1 MLFKV
6 KNLGVI
12 AEAEVDLSKDLI
24 LLTGQNNTGKTYL
37 AYAIYWFLQMDFYSI
52 LSDTDTLY
60 FGTTQTEAEMEIKKV
75 FKKKKTQLLELLEKN
90 KTHNQIEINI
100 VELAKEVILPA
111 KDELLKYILNI
122 ASSEYVAITDFFNG
136 RNSFEPIIDLGISD
150 EVILDNIATNISK
163 KNLNLDGLVH
173 ITVEAKNN
181 TEVLTF
187 ELMPHRLEDNELF
200 AQEILIVL
208 LHWSFVNFR
217 NVNYCFTA
225 ERSAINIF
233 SKELTLLGNK
243 ILRSK
248 DKNLI
253 NFATERIN
261 RYPQP
266 IKDSLDIA
274 ENLKD
279 LTKKTSEFAYLA
291 EELEKSILKG
301 NIVVGEFDDL
311 QYKPNGVEN
320 NLEIHLTSS
329 LVKSLSPIAFYLR
342 HLAQK
347 NDCIIIDE
355 PELNLHPDNQI
366 LVARFLGRLV
376 NEGFKVI
383 VSTHSDYIIKEINNL
398 VMLSKE
404 SEVRNELL
412 EKYGYSEKETIKP
425 EQIEALLFRL
435 PKNGGMVTPEKIAIT
450 PTGLSIKTIDEVID
464 KLDTMTENIYYK
476 LFENKA
482 N

>member
-37 AYAIYWFLQMDFYSI
+37 AYAIYWFLQSDFNFC
-52 LSDTDTLY
+52 LSSAVEDLY
-60 FGTTQTEAEMEIKKV
+60 HISFERHIMLDPMPITNEKIIELAN
-75 FKKKKTQLLELLEKN
+75 LLCQSTK
-90 KTHNQIEINI
+90 IEINV
-100 VELAKEVILPA
+100 VELVKEIIVPLKKTVLERINEVFLEEHNLQVFFSNQYIKDTSVIINLESENIL
-111 KDELLKYILNI
+111 KNVLEHEL
-122 ASSEYVAITDFFNG
+122 NG
-136 RNSFEPIIDLGISD
+136 LIDLPETIFIDKEKKSPYAKFSLNPTIQGSV
-150 EVILDNIATNISK
+150 ECAANNIF
-163 KNLNLDGLVH
+163 LY
-173 ITVEAKNN
+173 
-181 TEVLTF
+181 
-187 ELMPHRLEDNELF
+187 LF
-200 AQEILIVL
+200 LAAFQRQ
-208 LHWSFVNFR
+208 NPYYA
-217 NVNYCFTA
+217 YCFTA

-279 LTKKTSEFAYLA
+279 LTKKISDFAYLA
-291 EELEKSILKG
+291 VELEKNILKG

-320 NLEIHLTSS
+320 SLEIHLTSS

-383 VSTHSDYIIKEINNL
+383 VSTHSDYIVKEINNL
-398 VMLSKE
+398 VMLSTE
-404 SEVRNELL
+404 SEARNELL
-412 EKYGYSEKETIKP
+412 IKYGYSEKETIKP

-435 PKNGGMVTPEKIAIT
+435 PKNGVMVTPEKIAIT

-476 LFENKA
+476 LFENST

>member
-37 AYAIYWFLQMDFYSI
+37 AYAIYWFLQLDFNSI
-52 LSDTDTLY
+52 LSDINILY
-60 FGTTQTEAEMEIKKV
+60 FDLVQTKAGLEIKKI
-75 FKKKKTQLLELLEKN
+75 FKNKAIQIVKLLEEN
-90 KTHNQIEINI
+90 KYSNRIEIDM
-100 VELAKEVILPA
+100 VALAKEIIFPTQS
-111 KDELLKYILNI
+111 ELLKIIFSI
-122 ASSEYVAITDFFNG
+122 ASSEHIDIKDFFNG
-136 RNSFEPIIDLGISD
+136 RNLIKPILELNLSD
-150 EVILDNIATNISK
+150 NLILDNIYNNIR
-163 KNLNLDGLVH
+163 KNNFNGLTH
-173 ITVEAKNN
+173 ITVETKNN
-181 TEVLTF
+181 SEALIF

-200 AQEILIVL
+200 AQEILIIL
-208 LHWSFVNFR
+208 LHLSFGNFR
-217 NVNYCFTA
+217 SANYCFTA

-279 LTKKTSEFAYLA
+279 LTKKTSDFAYLA
-291 EELEKSILKG
+291 EELETSILKG

-347 NDCIIIDE
+347 NDCLIIDE

-383 VSTHSDYIIKEINNL
+383 VSTHSNFIIREINNL
-398 VMLSKE
+398 IMLNKKDE
-404 SEVRNELL
+404 KTNELKA
-412 EKYGYSEKETIKP
+412 KYDYLPENQNETLKP
-425 EQIEALLFRL
+425 EQVGAYLFRL
-435 PKNGGMVTPEKIAIT
+435 NQPFSVIPVTE
-450 PTGLSIKTIDEVID
+450 TGFNVATIDETTQRLNECSQD
-464 KLDTMTENIYYK
+464 IYFS
-476 LFENKA
+476 LFD
-482 N
+482 

>member
-1 MLFKV
+1 MVENSFNTFFNSNLFS
-6 KNLGVI
+6 NLKI
-12 AEAEVDLSKDLI
+12 DISLYKDFLLKKSYENNLNYVSLFLETMDIGKLLPPLNVYKTPNTFQVHLETSNNLNDEDIESLANHLCSI
-24 LLTGQNNTGKTYL
+24 LLSNLIFDK
-37 AYAIYWFLQMDFYSI
+37 IFPKS
-52 LSDTDTLY
+52 
-60 FGTTQTEAEMEIKKV
+60 
-75 FKKKKTQLLELLEKN
+75 
-90 KTHNQIEINI
+90 
-100 VELAKEVILPA
+100 
-111 KDELLKYILNI
+111 YI
-122 ASSEYVAITDFFNG
+122 
-136 RNSFEPIIDLGISD
+136 
-150 EVILDNIATNISK
+150 
-163 KNLNLDGLVH
+163 
-173 ITVEAKNN
+173 
-181 TEVLTF
+181 
-187 ELMPHRLEDNELF
+187 
-200 AQEILIVL
+200 
-208 LHWSFVNFR
+208 
-217 NVNYCFTA
+217 FTA

-279 LTKKTSEFAYLA
+279 LAKKTSDFAYLA

-311 QYKPNGVEN
+311 RYKPNGVEN

-376 NEGFKVI
+376 NEDFKVI
-383 VSTHSDYIIKEINNL
+383 VSTHSNFIIREINNL
-398 VMLSKE
+398 IMLNKSDEKTT
-404 SEVRNELL
+404 ELKA
-412 EKYGYSEKETIKP
+412 KYGYLPKNQNETLKP
-425 EQIEALLFRL
+425 EQVGAYLFRL
-435 PKNGGMVTPEKIAIT
+435 NKPFSVIPVTE
-450 PTGLSIKTIDEVID
+450 TGFNVATIDETTQRLNECSQD
-464 KLDTMTENIYYK
+464 IYFS
-476 LFENKA
+476 LFD
-482 N
+482 

>member
-37 AYAIYWFLQMDFYSI
+37 AYAVYWFLQLDFNSI
-52 LSDTDTLY
+52 LSDIDTLY
-60 FGTTQTEAEMEIKKV
+60 DELGQSKEGLKIRSILQKKTTQIAKILEEQKDNESIK
-75 FKKKKTQLLELLEKN
+75 
-90 KTHNQIEINI
+90 INI
-100 VELAKEVILPA
+100 VEVAKEIILPI
-111 KDELLKYILNI
+111 KMELLKIIFNV
-122 ASSEYVAITDFFNG
+122 ASSEYIAIMDFFN
-136 RNSFEPIIDLGISD
+136 SSKITPIL
-150 EVILDNIATNISK
+150 ELNLLDNLILENIYNNIR
-163 KNLNLDGLVH
+163 KNNFNSLTH
-173 ITVEAKNN
+173 ITVETKNN
-181 TEVLTF
+181 SEVLTF

-200 AQEILIVL
+200 VQEILIIL
-208 LHWSFVNFR
+208 LHLSFGNFR
-217 NVNYCFTA
+217 SANYCFTA

-279 LTKKTSEFAYLA
+279 LTKKTSDFAYLA
-291 EELEKSILKG
+291 VELETSILKG
-301 NIVVGEFDDL
+301 TIVVGEFDDL

-376 NEGFKVI
+376 NEGFKVV

-398 VMLSKE
+398 VMLSTE
-404 SEVRNELL
+404 SEARNELL
-412 EKYGYSEKETIKP
+412 IKYGYSEKETIKP

-435 PKNGGMVTPEKIAIT
+435 PKNGVMVTPEKIAIT

-464 KLDTMTENIYYK
+464 KLDTMTEHIYYK
-476 LFENKA
+476 LFENQP

>member
-37 AYAIYWFLQMDFYSI
+37 AYAIYFLMTKNMNIDYIGDNFIGFVNELPKINLHNWLNTVKNYYARDATYWITFYSSSKI
-52 LSDTDTLY
+52 
-60 FGTTQTEAEMEIKKV
+60 
-75 FKKKKTQLLELLEKN
+75 
-90 KTHNQIEINI
+90 
-100 VELAKEVILPA
+100 
-111 KDELLKYILNI
+111 LLKDTRI
-122 ASSEYVAITDFFNG
+122 SVSFSEKDLDMAKSKELPYGVENVDTYFYKPE
-136 RNSFEPIIDLGISD
+136 NSFELEYNGVAFGYPDIKTKAEHFIKANFFNFCESL
-150 EVILDNIATNISK
+150 L
-163 KNLNLDGLVH
+163 LR
-173 ITVEAKNN
+173 NN
-181 TEVLTF
+181 
-187 ELMPHRLEDNELF
+187 R
-200 AQEILIVL
+200 
-208 LHWSFVNFR
+208 
-217 NVNYCFTA
+217 CFIFTS

-233 SKELTLLGNK
+233 SRELTLLGNK
-243 ILRSK
+243 IFRSK
-248 DKNLI
+248 DKHFI
-253 NFATERIN
+253 DFATERIN
-261 RYPQP
+261 RYPEP

-279 LTKKTSEFAYLA
+279 LAKKTSEFAYLA

-383 VSTHSDYIIKEINNL
+383 VSTHSNFIIREINNL
-398 VMLSKE
+398 IMLNKSDEKTT
-404 SEVRNELL
+404 ELK
-412 EKYGYSEKETIKP
+412 EKYGYLPENQNETLKP
-425 EQIEALLFRL
+425 EQVGAYLFRL
-435 PKNGGMVTPEKIAIT
+435 NQPFSVIPVTE
-450 PTGLSIKTIDEVID
+450 TGFNVATIDKTTQSLNECSQD
-464 KLDTMTENIYYK
+464 IYFS
-476 LFENKA
+476 LFD
-482 N
+482 